1 MTETRLPNVTA
12 TDTRL
17 ARDIV
22 SAVRYYLAGRRG
34 LLVLAGSVLVA
45 GLALN
50 WAWLVAAGIAPLL
63 VAALPCVAMCVL
75 GLCMKRSRG
84 NSCST
89 ERTSR
94 VFGESMSDGATPSP
108 LAEAPKLADA
118 APAGRAKPAVAAMAT
133 AASYPQMDHE
143 RRNSDV

>member
-1 MTETRLPNVTA
+1 MTETRLPNVAA

-22 SAVRYYLAGRRG
+22 SAVRYYLGGRRG
-34 LLVLAGSVLVA
+34 LLVLAGSILVA

-50 WAWLVAAGIAPLL
+50 WGWLVAAGIAPLL
-63 VAALPCVAMCVL
+63 VAALPCVAMCAL
-75 GLCMKRSRG
+75 GLCMNRTKG

-94 VFGESMSDGATPSP
+94 EFGESTSDGATPSP

-118 APAGRAKPAVAAMAT
+118 APAGRAKPAVAAMASAT
-133 AASYPQMDHE
+133 PHPQMDHE
-143 RRNSDV
+143 RRNSDA